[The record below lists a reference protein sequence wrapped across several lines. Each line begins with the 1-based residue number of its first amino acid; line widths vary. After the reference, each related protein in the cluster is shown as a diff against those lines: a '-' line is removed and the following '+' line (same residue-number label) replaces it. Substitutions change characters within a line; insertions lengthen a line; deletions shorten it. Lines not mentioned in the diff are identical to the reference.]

1 MQTKLTTLTNN
12 LPAAIIGDHKHLV
25 FDLDLIS
32 KASPMQYV
40 ALMHLYYACIGL
52 KDEEAPDE
60 DYAMANAAMID
71 LEERVQNG
79 EI

>member
-25 FDLDLIS
+25 FDLDIIA
-32 KASPMQYV
+32 KAAPMQYV
-40 ALMHLYYACIGL
+40 SLMHHYYACIGL
-52 KDEEAPDE
+52 DDVEAPEE
-60 DYAMANAAMID
+60 DYVMANAIMID

-79 EI
+79 DI